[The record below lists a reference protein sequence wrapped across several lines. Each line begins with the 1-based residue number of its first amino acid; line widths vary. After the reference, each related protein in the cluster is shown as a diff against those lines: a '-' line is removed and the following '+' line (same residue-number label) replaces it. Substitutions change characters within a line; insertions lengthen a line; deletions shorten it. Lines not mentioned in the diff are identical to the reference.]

1 MQSDVSGVESLE
13 TLQEISVVEEAVIII
28 GEVVQNASSEGVKCL
43 HTFEQKH
50 NCRDEEIIVGEAV
63 QALPIENTLEKK
75 FEEEEK

>member
-28 GEVVQNASSEGVKCL
+28 GEVLQNASSEGIKCL
-43 HTFEQKH
+43 HTFEQKN

-63 QALPIENTLEKK
+63 QALPIENTQEKK

>member
-43 HTFEQKH
+43 HTFEQK
-50 NCRDEEIIVGEAV
+50 NNYRDEEIIVGEAV
-63 QALPIENTLEKK
+63 QVLSVEHTPENKID
-75 FEEEEK
+75 EEEK